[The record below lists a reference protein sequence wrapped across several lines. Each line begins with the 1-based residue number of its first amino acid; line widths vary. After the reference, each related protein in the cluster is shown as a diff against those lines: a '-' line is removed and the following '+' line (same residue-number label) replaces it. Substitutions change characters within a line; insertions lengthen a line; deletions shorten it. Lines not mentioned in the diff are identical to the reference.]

1 MEVSFFSMGQPHQPN
16 KKNNFE
22 TVDGKKNQIQHFETL
37 RVVMFANVMIRHD
50 TELFNSI

>member
-1 MEVSFFSMGQPHQPN
+1 MGQPHQPN
-16 KKNNFE
+16 KKTTLKLLME
-22 TVDGKKNQIQHFETL
+22 KKHQIQHFETL